1 MAVRSHADAS
11 EDRETGTRRARFL
24 HFGAPMSS
32 VRFRIVCLVVC
43 LAGAAACSGG
53 EELPTSPTPGGGAEA
68 PVSYTV
74 LGASDGIGYGSSVV
88 CAPFDLGCENGTGYA
103 QTLRRRLLSDGRSVT
118 YVNLSVPGAV
128 LSRTIVDLAIQLGR
142 ADPGSFLD
150 RYPPF
155 VPTSTTHVTIF
166 VGGNDANI
174 IGSTISAGAGGGD
187 IRGYIDGHVRQ
198 WGNDLVELVSRIRA
212 RAPNARIVA
221 YNLHNLGAAP
231 YMVGRPT
238 QERSIMQRISTGLAD
253 QVNALTSRRVLVIDL
268 MCDARIVQP
277 ASFSAD
283 GFHPSDAG
291 YALMADLTYSALA
304 TGNQPDPQS
313 SCGSRTL
320 LPIY

>member
-128 LSRTIVDLAIQLGR
+128 LSRTIVDLAIQLGLVVYR
-142 ADPGSFLD
+142 NDRHSIGLYHVFIFFSQIQFLAQKSI
-150 RYPPF
+150 F
-155 VPTSTTHVTIF
+155 TH
-166 VGGNDANI
+166 
-174 IGSTISAGAGGGD
+174 
-187 IRGYIDGHVRQ
+187 Q
-198 WGNDLVELVSRIRA
+198 LV
-212 RAPNARIVA
+212 
-221 YNLHNLGAAP
+221 
-231 YMVGRPT
+231 
-238 QERSIMQRISTGLAD
+238 
-253 QVNALTSRRVLVIDL
+253 
-268 MCDARIVQP
+268 
-277 ASFSAD
+277 
-283 GFHPSDAG
+283 
-291 YALMADLTYSALA
+291 
-304 TGNQPDPQS
+304 
-313 SCGSRTL
+313 
-320 LPIY
+320 